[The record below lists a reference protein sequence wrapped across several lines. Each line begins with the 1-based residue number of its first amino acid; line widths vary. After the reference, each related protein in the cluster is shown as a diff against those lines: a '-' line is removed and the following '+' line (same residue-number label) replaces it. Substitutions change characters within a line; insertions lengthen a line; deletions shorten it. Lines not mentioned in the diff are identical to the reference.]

1 MACKQALVMSSHDD
15 DRRALRSERP
25 PRTAKRTTRSLI
37 QRASVWIMFTTLL
50 SRKRPSNPGPYC
62 SQLSVPCVVRVRFV
76 SKAISGTSTCIE
88 DPLRPRPGPVGP
100 GPGVLLNVGGT
111 WGNKSGHKYSTR
123 VSGSGGRCYCS
134 SACPAQIKRA
144 APWASHGCAP
154 PDSVVVVD
162 GCFGPGSCGVSGCMC

>member
-50 SRKRPSNPGPYC
+50 SRKRPSNPGPHC
-62 SQLSVPCVVRVRFV
+62 SQLSVPCVVRVSFV

-100 GPGVLLNVGGT
+100 GPGVLLNVGVLGAINRDT
-111 WGNKSGHKYSTR
+111 STAPEYLDLVEDVTVLLR
-123 VSGSGGRCYCS
+123 V
-134 SACPAQIKRA
+134 
-144 APWASHGCAP
+144 P
-154 PDSVVVVD
+154 PK
-162 GCFGPGSCGVSGCMC
+162 